1 MSAPNGKTIL
11 VVDDDQDIRDTLTEL
26 LQEEGY
32 SVLRAS
38 HGVEALSAL
47 RDQPSPSLILLD
59 LMMPVMDGWQF
70 RAEQRKDPA
79 LAKIPVVVIS
89 ATGKDEKVSALGA
102 VQFLK
107 KPIRLEQLLEAVAR
121 HAVSLDGSA
130 PA

>member
-1 MSAPNGKTIL
+1 VCAANKKTIF

-32 SVLRAS
+32 SVVRAS
-38 HGVEALSAL
+38 HGGEALRML
-47 RDQPSPSLILLD
+47 REGPRPSLILLD

-79 LAKIPVVVIS
+79 LASIPVVVIS
-89 ATGKDEKVSALGA
+89 ATGKDEKVSTLGA

-107 KPIRLEQLLEAVAR
+107 KPIRLEQLLEAVAWHSR
-121 HAVSLDGSA
+121 
-130 PA
+130 

>member
-1 MSAPNGKTIL
+1 MSASNGKTIL

-32 SVLRAS
+32 AVVRAS
-38 HGVEALSAL
+38 HGGEALCAL
-47 RDQPSPSLILLD
+47 RELPSPSLILLD

-70 RAEQRKDPA
+70 RTEQRKDPA
-79 LAKIPVVVIS
+79 LASIPVVVIS

-121 HAVSLDGSA
+121 HAG
-130 PA
+130 